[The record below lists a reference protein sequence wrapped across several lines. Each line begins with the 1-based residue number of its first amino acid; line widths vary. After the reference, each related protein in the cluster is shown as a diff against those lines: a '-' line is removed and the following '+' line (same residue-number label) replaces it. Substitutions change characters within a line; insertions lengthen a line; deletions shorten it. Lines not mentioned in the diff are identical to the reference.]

1 MSLFG
6 HSNLDRG
13 YVCES
18 CLSLNPTPT
27 DKSPCRKC
35 GHGHGPTADE
45 VLAELLK
52 MDQDRDKCIRDKTI
66 QVTFDPLPRKG
77 DMMTKTVGDQ
87 TYRIIRLR

>member
-27 DKSPCRKC
+27 DKSPCKKC
-35 GHGHGPTADE
+35 GHGPTADE
-45 VLAELLK
+45 VLAGLIHL
-52 MDQDRDKCIRDKTI
+52 DKSVRI
-66 QVTFDPLPRKG
+66 VFDPLPYNG
-77 DMMTKTVGDQ
+77 ASVDKTVDGH